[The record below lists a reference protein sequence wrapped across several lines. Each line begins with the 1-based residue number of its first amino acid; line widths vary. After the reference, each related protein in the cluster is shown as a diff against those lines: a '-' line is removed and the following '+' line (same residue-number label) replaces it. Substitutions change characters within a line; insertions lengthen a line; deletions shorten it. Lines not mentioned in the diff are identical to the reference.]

1 LKREARK
8 RKLFA
13 ARPGFRYRSTLC
25 PRTHL
30 PSLTPSRATNDS
42 YRLSLFSSGLVEGA
56 SDSVHISSSDSGDD
70 SSAEVGL
77 LEDLASFESLESL
90 SDEVSVG
97 DVEVV
102 WGNTSVSGST
112 VHLSEGTN
120 TGVSAHVQVSG
131 EGGASDVEPVGIIGS
146 QLFVGGGLDD
156 VSPLG
161 DLDFAGVLKELGEGL
176 DELLL
181 VDVLD
186 TNGRHCLN
194 RIQNC

>member
-1 LKREARK
+1 LSE
-8 RKLFA
+8 

-30 PSLTPSRATNDS
+30 PSLTPSRATNDRTS

-56 SDSVHISSSDSGDD
+56 GDSVHISSSDSGDD

-77 LEDLASFESLESL
+77 LEDLTSFESLEGL

-102 WGNTSVSGST
+102 WSDTSVSGST
-112 VHLSEGTN
+112 VHLSESTN

-131 EGGASDVEPVGIIGS
+131 EGCASDIEPVGIIGS

-156 VSPLG
+156 VCPLG
-161 DLDFAGVLKELGEGL
+161 DLDLARVLEEHREGL